1 MRQSSP
7 ERLPQPT
14 PQTADES
21 NAVPLIPPPPPPPAV
36 IPARLEQMLLR
47 WRAANAW
54 QLDIIRPGWLRAEP
68 VKTEQTQIMAS
79 FVYVARETASGR
91 EIRSSVEA
99 ATEQAAIMALLN
111 RNMLVLSIQERVG
124 KQGRTSGGRV
134 ALADLVIFTR
144 QLATMIDA
152 GLAMVQSL
160 QALAEQTTNKV
171 MRDVI
176 HDVCARVEGGDS
188 FSDALKKHP
197 KAFSRLYVC
206 MVAAG
211 EKGGLLAE
219 ILARLATYLEN
230 TARLRKKVKSATMYP
245 AVVTVVAIL
254 ITIFLLV
261 KVVPVFGEIF
271 RSFNAT
277 LPAPTMY
284 LIMVSDIVKRYLFL
298 VLLAG
303 GGAVYGWIY
312 FIKTPTGRWIW
323 DSRRIKLPVFGAIAH
338 KICLAR
344 FARTLASLVRSG
356 VPILEVLQIVSQTVG
371 NVVMEK
377 AIKTTSTDIEQG
389 ESIATALAKHP
400 VFPSMIVRMVTAG
413 EQTGK
418 LDSMLERIADF
429 LDEEIETT
437 LSGLTALIEPI
448 LIVFLGV
455 VIGGMV
461 ICMFLP
467 IFKLPEIVSR

>member
-1 MRQSSP
+1 
-7 ERLPQPT
+7 
-14 PQTADES
+14 
-21 NAVPLIPPPPPPPAV
+21 
-36 IPARLEQMLLR
+36 
-47 WRAANAW
+47 
-54 QLDIIRPGWLRAEP
+54 
-68 VKTEQTQIMAS
+68 MAS
-79 FVYVARETASGR
+79 FVYVARDTATGR
-91 EIRSSVEA
+91 EIRNSVEA
-99 ATEQAAIMALLN
+99 LTEQAAIAALLN
-111 RNMLVLSIQERVG
+111 RNLLVVSIQEKIG
-124 KQGRTSGGRV
+124 KKGRTSGGRV
-134 ALADLVIFTR
+134 GLADLVIFTR

-176 HDVCARVEGGDS
+176 KDVCTRVEGGDS
-188 FSDALKKHP
+188 FSEALQKHP

-206 MVAAG
+206 MVSAG

-219 ILARLATYLEN
+219 ILARLAVYLEN
-230 TARLRKKVKSATMYP
+230 TARLRKKVKSAMMYP
-245 AVVTVVAIL
+245 TVVTVVAIL

-271 RSFNAT
+271 NSFGAQLPLPT
-277 LPAPTMY
+277 LR
-284 LIMVSDIVKRYLFL
+284 LIQLSHFVQRYILLLL
-298 VLLAG
+298 VL
-303 GGAVYGWIY
+303 GGAGVYAWFY
-312 FIKTPTGRWIW
+312 FIKTVPGRRFW
-323 DSRRIKLPVFGAIAH
+323 DTYRIRLPIFGVIAH

-344 FARTLASLVRSG
+344 FTRTLASLVRSG

-377 AIKTTSTDIEQG
+377 AIRIAATDIERG
-389 ESIATALAKHP
+389 ESISAALGKHP
-400 VFPSMIVRMVTAG
+400 IFPTMIIRMVTAG

-418 LDSMLERIADF
+418 IDNMLERIADF

-437 LSGLTALIEPI
+437 LSGITALIEPI

-455 VIGGMV
+455 VVGGMV

-467 IFKLPEIVSR
+467 IFKMPEIVSGHR

>member
-1 MRQSSP
+1 
-7 ERLPQPT
+7 
-14 PQTADES
+14 
-21 NAVPLIPPPPPPPAV
+21 
-36 IPARLEQMLLR
+36 
-47 WRAANAW
+47 
-54 QLDIIRPGWLRAEP
+54 
-68 VKTEQTQIMAS
+68 MAS
-79 FVYVARETASGR
+79 FVYVARETATGR
-91 EIRSSVEA
+91 ELRSSVEA
-99 ATEQAAIMALLN
+99 ASEQAAIAALLN
-111 RNMLVLSIQERVG
+111 RNLLVVSIQEKVG
-124 KQGRTSGGRV
+124 KKGRTGGGKV
-134 ALADLVIFTR
+134 GLGDLVIFTR

-176 HDVCARVEGGDS
+176 KDVCARVESGDS
-188 FSDALKKHP
+188 FSEALQKHP

-245 AVVTVVAIL
+245 IVVTIVAIC
-254 ITIFLLV
+254 ITIFLLI

-271 RSFNAT
+271 SSFHHE
-277 LPAPTMY
+277 LPAPTLY
-284 LIMVSDIVKRYLFL
+284 LIALSHFVQHYILPI
-298 VLLAG
+298 LLAG
-303 GGAVYGWIY
+303 GAGVYGWFY
-312 FIKTPTGRWIW
+312 FIKTPSGRKFW
-323 DSRRIKLPVFGAIAH
+323 DTNRIRIPIFGIIAH

-344 FARTLASLVRSG
+344 FTRTLASLVRSG

-377 AIKTTSTDIEQG
+377 AIRTAAGDIERG
-389 ESIATALAKHP
+389 ESISTSLGKHP
-400 VFPSMIVRMVTAG
+400 IFPSMIIRMVTAG

-418 LDSMLERIADF
+418 IDNMLERIADF

-455 VIGGMV
+455 VVGGMV

-467 IFKLPEIVSR
+467 IFKMPEIVSGH